1 MKKFK
6 YLAVMFITSFV
17 LYLALIAVMVAAFP
31 QGKNDTE
38 TNAQIEADLRQY
50 EAFGDAHHLFSTCGR
65 EAVGKPWFARLYDL
79 DGKGAFKHW
88 EEEDY
93 PTLKAAITAVEKDYL
108 AHPEGMPKGQVG
120 HYKGN

>member
-1 MKKFK
+1 MMKKFLLVVIALLLMPWNGLT
-6 YLAVMFITSFV
+6 LA
-17 LYLALIAVMVAAFP
+17 

-65 EAVGKPWFARLYDL
+65 EEVGKPWFARLYDL

>member
-1 MKKFK
+1 MKKFL
-6 YLAVMFITSFV
+6 LAMAAALLLFPVSTSIK
-17 LYLALIAVMVAAFP
+17 A